1 MINPLIETFNF
12 AKVDI
17 YIYIEMD
24 YYTFALNL
32 SARFTINDY

>member
-17 YIYIEMD
+17 YIEMD
-24 YYTFALNL
+24 LYTFALNL